1 MGKWDPVVSIDI
13 GNDSIK
19 GVVVNYSNEGK
30 EVVAYSNLKSKGI
43 ESGDIKDV
51 VALNDAMNQ
60 IIENLE
66 EQVGKTLK
74 GDFLVSSSVGNF
86 KLQEIREELLLTEG
100 DNLVTVNEKHVDEI
114 KELVLNTALGEN
126 NYVYHSYIK
135 KYILDEN
142 KIVFNP
148 VDMSAKKLEAIYS
161 IIMGDSIHRSIVDY
175 ATRETLG
182 EADYYISP
190 ISAAEAVL
198 TSFEKDSGV
207 MHVDLGFYSTVVT
220 IFLNNA
226 PIRFVRLPKSM
237 KYVVLDIAKILK
249 TSIYEAE
256 RLLKIYGIAIFQNIE
271 PSIIEYKALD
281 GRTTLETNRGLLA
294 RIIYARLREIFLN
307 VRKIYRD
314 ATIDYKEFRDLG
326 IPGGIV
332 LTGGGAKI
340 PRITDVAADVMKCS
354 VRVGSFINT
363 EEFIIEENEQILSD
377 PQFAAA
383 FGNILQFEK
392 EEGIDTLNKPRNK
405 SSSVFSDFLRKL
417 FKGE

>member
-114 KELVLNTALGEN
+114 KELVLNRALGEN

-148 VDMSAKKLEAIYS
+148 VDMSARKLEAVYS

-281 GRTTLETNRGLLA
+281 GRTTLETNRELLA